1 MILEI
6 FAIVAPVFGLAAV
19 GYGWARSGSDYP
31 SEFITRLIMNVAAPC
46 LFISALDRATVQA
59 GDLGRVVLAALSV
72 LAAMLVLGAL
82 LIRLLRLD
90 LRVYLPPLLFPNN
103 GNMGLSLCMF
113 AFGDTGLALGLGIF
127 MAMTVSQFSLG
138 ILIVD
143 QSPGGVR
150 RRLLELLRQP
160 ILYAAAFA
168 VASLLL
174 GFKLPPW
181 AANTLGLMGGVTIP
195 LMLMTLGVSLAQL
208 AIGNLP
214 RALLVSA
221 LRLAGGF
228 ALGLA
233 AVHLYGL
240 EDTERGV
247 VLLQAAMPVAV
258 FNYLLAI
265 RYRQS
270 PQDTA
275 GMVVLSTLLS
285 FLTLPLL
292 LRFVL
297 GVAA

>member
-1 MILEI
+1 MLLEI
-6 FAIVAPVFGLAAV
+6 FTIVAPVFGLAAV

-46 LFISALDRATVQA
+46 LFVSALDRATVEA
-59 GDLGRVVLAALSV
+59 GDLGRVVVAALTV
-72 LAAMLVLGAL
+72 LGAMLVLGLL
-82 LIRLLRLD
+82 LIRLLKLD
-90 LRVYLPPLLFPNN
+90 PRVYLPPLLFPNN

-143 QSPGGVR
+143 QSGGGVGT
-150 RRLLELLRQP
+150 RLKELLRQP

-168 VASLLL
+168 VISLVL
-174 GFKLPPW
+174 GFKLPTW
-181 AANTLGLMGGVTIP
+181 AASTLGLMGGVTIP
-195 LMLMTLGVSLAQL
+195 LMLMTLGVSLARL
-208 AIGNLP
+208 SIGNLP
-214 RALLVSA
+214 RALLVSG
-221 LRLAGGF
+221 LRLGGGF
-228 ALGLA
+228 LLGLA
-233 AVHLYGL
+233 VVSLYGL
-240 EDTERGV
+240 EGTERGI

-270 PQDTA
+270 PEDTA

-297 GVAA
+297 GG

>member
-1 MILEI
+1 MLLDI

-19 GYGWARSGSDYP
+19 GYGWARSGSDFP
-31 SEFITRLIMNVAAPC
+31 SQFITRLIMNVAAPC
-46 LFISALDRATVQA
+46 LFIAALDRATVQP
-59 GDLGRVVLAALSV
+59 GDLARVVLAALSV
-72 LAAMLVLGAL
+72 MGAMLVVGGVLV
-82 LIRLLRLD
+82 RLLQLD
-90 LRVYLPPLLFPNN
+90 VRVYLPPLLFPNN

-143 QSPGGVR
+143 ESSGGAR
-150 RRLLELLRQP
+150 KRLLELLRQP

-168 VASLLL
+168 VTSLVL
-174 GFKLPPW
+174 GFKLPAW
-181 AANTLGLMGGVTIP
+181 AANTLNLMGGVTIP

-208 AIGNLP
+208 RVGNLP
-214 RALLVSA
+214 RALLVSG
-221 LRLAGGF
+221 LRLGGGF

-233 AVHLYGL
+233 VVNLYGL
-240 EDTERGV
+240 EGTERGV

-297 GVAA
+297 TG

>member
-1 MILEI
+1 MLEI

-19 GYGWARSGSDYP
+19 GYGWARTGADFP

-46 LFISALDRATVQA
+46 LFVSALDRATVDV
-59 GDLGRVVLAALSV
+59 GDLGRVVLAALTV
-72 LAAMLVLGAL
+72 LVAMLGTGLVLV
-82 LIRLLRLD
+82 RLLKLD
-90 LRVYLPPLLFPNN
+90 PRVYLPPLLFPNN

-143 QSPGGVR
+143 QSGGGVGG
-150 RRLLELLRQP
+150 RLKELLCQP

-168 VASLLL
+168 VISLML
-174 GFKLPPW
+174 GFKLPAW
-181 AANTLGLMGGVTIP
+181 AANTLGLLGGVTIP
-195 LMLMTLGVSLAQL
+195 LMLMTLGVSLARL
-208 AIGNLP
+208 SIGNLP
-214 RALLVSA
+214 RALLVSG
-221 LRLAGGF
+221 LRLGGGF
-228 ALGLA
+228 LLGLA
-233 AVHLYGL
+233 AVTFYGL
-240 EDTERGV
+240 EGTERGI

-270 PQDTA
+270 PEDTA

-297 GVAA
+297 GG